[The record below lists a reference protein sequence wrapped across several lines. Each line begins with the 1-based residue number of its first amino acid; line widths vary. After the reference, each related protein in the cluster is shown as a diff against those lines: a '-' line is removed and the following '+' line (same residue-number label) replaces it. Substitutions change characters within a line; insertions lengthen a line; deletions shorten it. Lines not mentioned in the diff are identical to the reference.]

1 MCGIAGFSLASRPGL
16 DRSALAKVLL
26 AGLAE
31 RGQDATGYGYRA
43 ADGSVRVVKES
54 QKLARMIDRI
64 DLPAD
69 TPEAV
74 MHVREY
80 TKGLPGLNDNN
91 HPVRWGRVTG
101 VHNGHIDN
109 DDELFALHRRERSTP
124 EITVDSEAIM
134 MLTAVLGDLGRAL
147 ERVHGSAAV
156 AVLEDDRPGRVTVAR
171 RTRRPLVVAR
181 GEGIAVFASTREPLE
196 LVASGA
202 GLRLQYED
210 VEDGTVLEFERG
222 REIARRRFAV
232 DYRFAGRKIPEYPR
246 LAEQDRLVRSA
257 LSAFRVAPA

>member
-1 MCGIAGFSLASRPGL
+1 MCGIAGFSLAPTFAL

-43 ADGSVRVVKES
+43 ADGGVRVVKES

-64 DLPAD
+64 DLPGD

-80 TKGLPGLNDNN
+80 TKGVPGLNDNN
-91 HPVRWGRVTG
+91 HPVRWGRVVG

-109 DDELFALHRRERSTP
+109 DDALFEAYGQERSTP

-134 MLTAVLGDLGRAL
+134 MLTEVLGDLGRAL
-147 ERVHGSAAV
+147 ELVRGSAAV
-156 AVLEDDRPGRVTVAR
+156 AVLHDGDAGGLTLAR
-171 RTRRPLVVAR
+171 RTRRPLVIGR
-181 GEGIAVFASTREPLE
+181 GAGVVLFASTRTPLE
-196 LVASGA
+196 LVAEGA
-202 GLRLQYED
+202 GLDLDYED
-210 VEDGTVLEFERG
+210 LEDGTLLEVEQG

-232 DYRFAGRKIPEYPR
+232 DYRYAGRRLVEYPT
-246 LAEQDRLVRSA
+246 LPEQERLVRSA
-257 LSAFRVAPA
+257 LSSLRVATA

>member
-1 MCGIAGFSLASRPGL
+1 MCGIAGFSLAPTFDV

-31 RGQDATGYGYRA
+31 RGQDATGYGFRT
-43 ADGSVRVVKES
+43 ADGGVRVVKES

-109 DDELFALHRRERSTP
+109 DDELFAQYGQQRSTP

-134 MLTAVLGDLGRAL
+134 MLTAVLGDVGRAL
-147 ERVHGSAAV
+147 ELVRGSAAV
-156 AVLEDDRPGRVTVAR
+156 AVLHDDRPGRLTIAR

-181 GEGIAVFASTREPLE
+181 ADGVFLFASTRAPLE
-196 LVASGA
+196 LVAAGA
-202 GLRLQYED
+202 GLRLDYED
-210 VEDGTVLEFERG
+210 LEDGTVVEIERG
-222 REIARRRFAV
+222 EETARRRFAV
-232 DYRFAGRKIPEYPR
+232 DYRYAGRRIVEYPT
-246 LAEQDRLVRSA
+246 LPEQERLVRTA
-257 LSAFRVAPA
+257 LSSLRVATA